1 MALPGV
7 RRPRTGLRLRIA
19 VVITLIVL
27 LAVTGLGVAV
37 HALLV
42 LDRVQQARS
51 GASERIAVAAQVYR
65 RTGLLSFDARVGDRG
80 VPSALLA
87 AVRRDG
93 ARATLV
99 TGSGTRTVWAAVRS
113 GGVVLS
119 TRSTLRPADRSLAAV
134 DRSLVAAGTVTVLLA
149 ALLGL
154 LSANGLARRLRLAAR
169 SAREVAAGAEGA
181 PSLRESVGRGRD
193 EVGDLADAVDAMAA
207 RLRARLAQERQFTAD
222 VAHDLRTPV
231 TGLVTAAALLDDS
244 RPAELVRDRA
254 AAMTTLVEDLL
265 EVSRLDRGAEEAD
278 LETVDLAETV
288 RRAVHRGLVSGE
300 HAEGEVVLVTSAE
313 PVEVLTDPRRL
324 ERVLSNLVRNGLE
337 HGRAPV
343 EVRQEGREVSVR
355 DHGPGFD
362 AALLRDGPRRFR
374 SGPGR
379 PGGNGLGLVIA
390 AGQAAVLGAPLR
402 LTNPASGG
410 ACASL
415 VVPEAAADRPGRP
428 GSTGSTEVT
437 GP

>member
-1 MALPGV
+1 M
-7 RRPRTGLRLRIA
+7 RLRIA
-19 VVITLIVL
+19 VVITAIVL
-27 LAVTGLGVAV
+27 LAVTGLGVSV

-42 LDRVQQARS
+42 LDRVQEARS
-51 GASERIAVAAQVYR
+51 GAAERVAVAAQVYR
-65 RTGLLSFDARVGDRG
+65 RTGLLSFDATIGDRR
-80 VPSALLA
+80 VPPALRA
-87 AVRRDG
+87 AVRREG

-113 GGVVLS
+113 GGAVLS
-119 TRSTLRPADRSLAAV
+119 TRSTLQPEDRSLAAV

-169 SAREVAAGAEGA
+169 TARRVAAGGDGEGA
-181 PSLRESVGRGRD
+181 PSLREAVGRGRD

-207 RLRARLAQERQFTAD
+207 RLRARLSQERQFTAD

-278 LETVDLAETV
+278 LEPVDLGETV

-300 HAEGEVVLVTSAE
+300 HAEGDVVLLTSAD

-324 ERVLSNLVRNGLE
+324 VRVLSNLVRNGLE

-362 AALLRDGPRRFR
+362 ADLLRDGPRRFR

-415 VVPEAAADRPGRP
+415 VLPDQGHR
-428 GSTGSTEVT
+428 TVT
-437 GP
+437 